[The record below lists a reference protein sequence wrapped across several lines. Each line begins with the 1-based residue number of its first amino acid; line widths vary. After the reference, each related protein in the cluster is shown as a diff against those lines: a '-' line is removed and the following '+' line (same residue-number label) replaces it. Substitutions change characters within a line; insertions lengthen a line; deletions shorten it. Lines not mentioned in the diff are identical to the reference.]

1 MNNNELRHYGIKGQ
15 KWGIRRYQN
24 PDGTLTTKG
33 KKRYSDHTE
42 NNESYH
48 EDYKAVHDNKSEK
61 TMSDAELKKRIARLN
76 MEQQY
81 SKLTHDSTAYEKGM
95 KYAKMTLE
103 TAATVTALYNLTKKV
118 APKVKYAVKKVA
130 HSDTYGSTLSHHGIA
145 GQRWYVKNGP
155 PYPLGAKAHSS
166 SEKKAGT
173 KGWTSEAKRE
183 QSKNSRN
190 GDGANSKQGNISK
203 AINKHSKTVGDADTT
218 AYVATYATALLG
230 TAAYV
235 AYMAH
240 KANKQSADTVEYYK
254 NNRTI
259 KSAAD
264 APKLNKKMSS
274 AESITKTNP
283 DYPSPGTTTNCTF
296 CTTALALRKKGY
308 DVKANKLDD
317 GLRTEDV
324 FGKGFN
330 APKQKLKGKQTPQS
344 VLDNLA
350 QNGDGSYGNLTIT
363 WKTGGGHSIFWEVE
377 NGKTRLYDGQSGTEY
392 TADNGWAHAFSY
404 SSNKKYEYYRLD
416 NCEPTAYAWGA
427 VQSAVES
434 ESESE
439 SKKQS
444 KAKRRDTSDVDK
456 VIAEM
461 EKDLGYK
468 LGY

>member
-1 MNNNELRHYGIKGQ
+1 MNNNYLEHYGIKGQ

-24 PDGTLTTKG
+24 RDGTLTLAG
-33 KKRYSDHTE
+33 KKRSADHTE

-48 EDYKAVHDNKSEK
+48 EDYKAVHDDKSVK
-61 TMSDAELKKRIARLN
+61 TMSDAELKKRLARLN

-81 SKLTHDSTAYEKGM
+81 SKLTHKDTAYEKGM
-95 KYAKMTLE
+95 RYAKKTIE
-103 TAATVTALYNLTKKV
+103 TVTTVKTLYNLTKKV
-118 APKVKYAVKKVA
+118 APKVKNLTKKVA

-166 SEKKAGT
+166 NEKKAGT

-183 QSKNSRN
+183 QSKNNRN

-203 AINKHSKTVGDADTT
+203 SINKHSKTVGDADTA

-240 KANKQSADTVEYYK
+240 KAIKQSADTVEHYK

-264 APKLNKKMSS
+264 APKLKKKMTSS
-274 AESITKTNP
+274 ESMAKTNP
-283 DYPSPGTTTNCTF
+283 DYPSSGTTMNCTF
-296 CTTALALRKKGY
+296 CTTAMALRKKGY
-308 DVKANKLDD
+308 DVKANKLDE
-317 GLRTEDV
+317 GLRTVDV

-330 APKQKLKGKQTPQS
+330 ASKQNMKGKQTPQS

-392 TADNGWAHAFSY
+392 TTDGEWARVFSY
-404 SSNKKYEYYRLD
+404 SNNKAYEYYRLD

-434 ESESE
+434 K
-439 SKKQS
+439 SKEQRAKS
-444 KAKRRDTSDVDK
+444 KEPQA
-456 VIAEM
+456 M
-461 EKDLGYK
+461 
-468 LGY
+468 